1 MEAMRTASSVAQN
14 ATFGPRPGIL
24 GPRDGR
30 PPPRWAVRTAHL
42 ITVILLP
49 SALWRVGIALGFS
62 MGISNAAG
70 VDASLGFVPG
80 WQAVAILGLTALSEG
95 VGLLSLGLVRPW
107 GEVFPRWLPFVGGR
121 RVPPVG
127 ATVLAVTGAIAL
139 TAIWTFATVNFFV
152 LTVFG
157 PPGKGFAF
165 VNGWWEALLVLCYV
179 PLLSWG
185 PLLLALALAYHRR
198 RCRD

>member
-1 MEAMRTASSVAQN
+1 MRTATSVPSSGG
-14 ATFGPRPGIL
+14 FGLPAGSL

-30 PPPRWAVRTAHL
+30 RPPRWTVRTAHL

-49 SALWRVGIALGFS
+49 SGLWRAAVAFGLT

-107 GEVFPRWLPFVGGR
+107 GEVFPRWIPVIGGR

-127 ATVLAVTGAIAL
+127 ATVLAATGAVAL

-157 PPGKGFAF
+157 PPGRGFAF
-165 VNGWWEALLVLCYV
+165 VNGWWEALLILCYL
-179 PLLSWG
+179 PLLLWG
-185 PLLLALALAYHRR
+185 PLLLALTWAYYRR
-198 RCRD
+198 RCRV

>member
-1 MEAMRTASSVAQN
+1 MRTATCVARN
-14 ATFGPRPGIL
+14 GTFEPRPGVL

-30 PPPRWAVRTAHL
+30 RPPRWAVRTAHL

-49 SALWRVGIALGFS
+49 SGLWRVAVALGLS

-107 GEVFPRWLPFVGGR
+107 GEVFPRWMPLIGGR
-121 RVPPVG
+121 RVPPLG
-127 ATVLAVTGAIAL
+127 ATVLAATGAVAL

-165 VNGWWEALLVLCYV
+165 VNGWWEALLIACYL
-179 PLLSWG
+179 PLLLWG
-185 PLLLALALAYHRR
+185 PLLFALTWAYYRR
-198 RCRD
+198 RYHD